1 MLLGKAAEQDRADLW
16 VQCPTPCPVP
26 WLAAE
31 GSSVADLCLVSASPW
46 SVTQRE
52 WRKVHHH
59 CPLLTNSSLTPGYD
73 IFQRDPLNNVVS
85 AQPKLES
92 AAAMEPTLRQGCF
105 YLLVFVPIT
114 CALLQLLS
122 WSQFS
127 LHGKRLQMVK
137 AQRQSL
143 TQGRAPEVK
152 TI

>member
-1 MLLGKAAEQDRADLW
+1 MQRALQLLTCAWSLPLHGQSLKENGQRSI
-16 VQCPTPCPVP
+16 PTVP
-26 WLAAE
+26 I
-31 GSSVADLCLVSASPW
+31 
-46 SVTQRE
+46 
-52 WRKVHHH
+52 
-59 CPLLTNSSLTPGYD
+59 LTNSSLTSGYD
-73 IFQRDPLNNVVS
+73 IFQRNPLNNVVS

-92 AAAMEPTLRQGCF
+92 AAALEPTLRQGCF

-143 TQGRAPEVK
+143 TQGQAPDIK

>member
-1 MLLGKAAEQDRADLW
+1 MQRALQLLTCAWSLPLHGQSLKENGQRSI
-16 VQCPTPCPVP
+16 PTVP
-26 WLAAE
+26 I
-31 GSSVADLCLVSASPW
+31 
-46 SVTQRE
+46 
-52 WRKVHHH
+52 
-59 CPLLTNSSLTPGYD
+59 LTNSFLTPGYD
-73 IFQRDPLNNVVS
+73 IFQRNPLNNVVS

-92 AAAMEPTLRQGCF
+92 AAALEPTLRQGCF

-143 TQGRAPEVK
+143 TQGQAPDIK

>member
-1 MLLGKAAEQDRADLW
+1 MSCALGGCRGLFQLLSCAWSLHLRGQSHGENGSIL
-16 VQCPTPCPVP
+16 TVP
-26 WLAAE
+26 
-31 GSSVADLCLVSASPW
+31 G
-46 SVTQRE
+46 
-52 WRKVHHH
+52 
-59 CPLLTNSSLTPGYD
+59 LTSSSLTPGYD
-73 IFQRDPLNNVVS
+73 IFQRNPLGNVVS

-92 AAAMEPTLRQGCF
+92 DAALEPTLRQGCF

>member
-1 MLLGKAAEQDRADLW
+1 MLTCAWSLPLHGQSPKENGQRSI
-16 VQCPTPCPVP
+16 PTVP
-26 WLAAE
+26 I
-31 GSSVADLCLVSASPW
+31 
-46 SVTQRE
+46 
-52 WRKVHHH
+52 
-59 CPLLTNSSLTPGYD
+59 LTNSSLTPGYD
-73 IFQRDPLNNVVS
+73 IFQRNPLNNVVS

-92 AAAMEPTLRQGCF
+92 AAALEPTLRQGCF

-143 TQGRAPEVK
+143 TQGQAPDIK

>member
-1 MLLGKAAEQDRADLW
+1 M
-16 VQCPTPCPVP
+16 
-26 WLAAE
+26 
-31 GSSVADLCLVSASPW
+31 SSVPSSMSCALGGCRGLFQLLSCARSLHLRGQ
-46 SVTQRE
+46 SRRE
-52 WRKVHHH
+52 NGSI
-59 CPLLTNSSLTPGYD
+59 LTVPGLTSSFLMPGYD
-73 IFQRDPLNNVVS
+73 IFQRNPLGNVVS

-92 AAAMEPTLRQGCF
+92 DAALEPTLRQGCF

>member
-1 MLLGKAAEQDRADLW
+1 MLTCAWSLPLHGQSLKENGQRSI
-16 VQCPTPCPVP
+16 PTVP
-26 WLAAE
+26 I
-31 GSSVADLCLVSASPW
+31 
-46 SVTQRE
+46 
-52 WRKVHHH
+52 
-59 CPLLTNSSLTPGYD
+59 LTNSSLTSGYD
-73 IFQRDPLNNVVS
+73 IFQRNPLNNVVS
-85 AQPKLES
+85 AQLKLES
-92 AAAMEPTLRQGCF
+92 AAALEPTLRQGCF

-143 TQGRAPEVK
+143 TQGQAPDIK

>member
-1 MLLGKAAEQDRADLW
+1 MQRALPLLTCAWSLPLHGQSLKENGQRSI
-16 VQCPTPCPVP
+16 PTVP
-26 WLAAE
+26 I
-31 GSSVADLCLVSASPW
+31 
-46 SVTQRE
+46 
-52 WRKVHHH
+52 
-59 CPLLTNSSLTPGYD
+59 LTNSSLTPGYD
-73 IFQRDPLNNVVS
+73 IFQRNPLNNVVS

-92 AAAMEPTLRQGCF
+92 AAALEPTLRQGCF

-143 TQGRAPEVK
+143 TQGQAPDIK

>member
-1 MLLGKAAEQDRADLW
+1 MQRALQLLTCAWSLPLHGQSLKENGQRSI
-16 VQCPTPCPVP
+16 PTVP
-26 WLAAE
+26 I
-31 GSSVADLCLVSASPW
+31 
-46 SVTQRE
+46 
-52 WRKVHHH
+52 
-59 CPLLTNSSLTPGYD
+59 LTNSSLTPGYD
-73 IFQRDPLNNVVS
+73 IFQRNPLNNVVS

-92 AAAMEPTLRQGCF
+92 AAALEPTLRQGCF

-143 TQGRAPEVK
+143 TQGQAPDIK